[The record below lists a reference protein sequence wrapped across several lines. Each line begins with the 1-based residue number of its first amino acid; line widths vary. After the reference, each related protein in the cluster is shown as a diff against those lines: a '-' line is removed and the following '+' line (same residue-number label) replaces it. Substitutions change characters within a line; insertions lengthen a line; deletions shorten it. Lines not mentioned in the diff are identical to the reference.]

1 MTIGTSN
8 RNDAVGSGS
17 TATYPYGFK
26 IFAATDLRVTVRNP
40 ATDVETTLTYPTH
53 YSVSGV
59 GAFAGGNVVLV
70 NGAFD
75 WIDGSGY
82 LEDTWPITI
91 RRVRPLTQTAD
102 IRNQGAYHPEIH
114 EDVFDHL
121 MMVDQQQ
128 QDEINRSMRLPE
140 SVSSTDADTTLPVP
154 EGLHLVG
161 WNQDANALVNYN
173 PADIATVAASG
184 NWNVDTFEAG
194 ADFTAGVTTS
204 LTLSSAPGSENN
216 TQIYFDGV
224 YQAKLTYGVLGVTI
238 TFDAAIPVGVDV
250 VDVVYASVMSIGVPA
265 DGTVTAAK
273 FDPSAVTP
281 FMQSV
286 LNDANAAA
294 ARATLGA
301 VGLTGNETIADVKTF
316 TSKPVLP
323 TTAPTGN
330 EAASAAAVSALIAAT
345 LSPGVKRGLTLSNNV
360 TDATNDVDVAAGK
373 AVDTTSAVVMNLP
386 SPTTKRLDA
395 NWAPGTGNGGRYSG
409 AALANTSYHGWLVTK
424 ANGVDPDIYFAP
436 SAVAATVLGW
446 LQAEPGGSAYA
457 HLWRIGSI
465 MRESGVIVP
474 FVQNRAEFLRKATV
488 LDVNI
493 TNSTTAAVTTTLS
506 VPTGIKVAALMNVA
520 ADGDGVGNVGAVYLS
535 SLDVNDEAPSATAA
549 PLATAAAFNTSTG
562 DVYAQ
567 AAVKTNTSAQ
577 IRRRTFTATGSF
589 TRIATLGWVD
599 DLIYGA

>member
-301 VGLTGNETIADVKTF
+301 VGLTGNETVAGVKTF
-316 TSKPVLP
+316 SSKPVLP
-323 TTAPTGN
+323 ATAPTGN
-330 EAASAAAVSALIAAT
+330 EPVSKT
-345 LSPGVKRGLTLSNNV
+345 FGDSFYGPSFGLTLSNN
-360 TDATNDVDVAAGK
+360 
-373 AVDTTSAVVMNLP
+373 
-386 SPTTKRLDA
+386 
-395 NWAPGTGNGGRYSG
+395 
-409 AALANTSYHGWLVTK
+409 
-424 ANGVDPDIYFAP
+424 
-436 SAVAATVLGW
+436 
-446 LQAEPGGSAYA
+446 
-457 HLWRIGSI
+457 
-465 MRESGVIVP
+465 
-474 FVQNRAEFLRKATV
+474 
-488 LDVNI
+488 
-493 TNSTTAAVTTTLS
+493 
-506 VPTGIKVAALMNVA
+506 
-520 ADGDGVGNVGAVYLS
+520 
-535 SLDVNDEAPSATAA
+535 
-549 PLATAAAFNTSTG
+549 
-562 DVYAQ
+562 
-567 AAVKTNTSAQ
+567 
-577 IRRRTFTATGSF
+577 
-589 TRIATLGWVD
+589 
-599 DLIYGA
+599 

>member
-301 VGLTGNETIADVKTF
+301 VGLTGNETVAGVKTF
-316 TSKPVLP
+316 SSKPVLP
-323 TTAPTGN
+323 ATAPTGN
-330 EAASAAAVSALIAAT
+330 EPVSKT
-345 LSPGVKRGLTLSNNV
+345 FGDSFYGPSFGLTLSNN
-360 TDATNDVDVAAGK
+360 TSDATNDIDVAAG
-373 AVDTTSAVVMNLP
+373 ARWDVGRAARMLLSAGV
-386 SPTTKRLDA
+386 TRQLDVA
-395 NWAPGTGNGGRYSG
+395 FGSGNGGRFDT
-409 AALANTSYHGWLVTK
+409 AI
-424 ANGVDPDIYFAP
+424 ANGTWHVFLISNGTLVNVGFSQSLNPTGTANYP
-436 SAVAATVLGW
+436 SGYTL
-446 LQAEPGGSAYA
+446 YR
-457 HLWRIGSI
+457 RIGI
-465 MRESGVIVP
+465 ILRESGTIIP
-474 FVQNRAEFLRKATV
+474 FQQTLAEFLRKATV
-488 LDVNI
+488 LDVSI
-493 TNSTTAAVTTTLS
+493 THSTTLPVTTTLS
-506 VPTGIKVAALMNVA
+506 VPVGVKVEALMNVSCA
-520 ADGDGVGNVGAVYLS
+520 GDYAGNFGAVYLS
-535 SLDVNDEAPSATAA
+535 SLDVNDEAPSSTAA
-549 PLATAAAFNTSTG
+549 PLVSAGTAASSS
-562 DVYAQ
+562 
-567 AAVKTNTSAQ
+567 AASGNPVRVRTNTSAQ
-577 IRRRTFTATGSF
+577 IRRRTSSAASAT
-589 TRIATLGWVD
+589 TRIATLGWID
-599 DLIYGA
+599 QEIMEP

>member
-1 MTIGTSN
+1 MPIDITDVSRRVQYTGSGTGPYN
-8 RNDAVGSGS
+8 FTFQILDDDDVAVYRNDTLLTKVTDYSVTINGDGTGSITTVASMTGFTVTILGARPYARLTDFSTGGDFFAANVNDELDSILILIQQLRATINLSAKLAQTTTFSGNLIVPDPVANLLLGWNS
-17 TATYPYGFK
+17 TATSLENKALADLSLTTVSAFM
-26 IFAATDLRVTVRNP
+26 ATLLD
-40 ATDVETTLTYPTH
+40 D
-53 YSVSGV
+53 S
-59 GAFAGGNVVLV
+59 
-70 NGAFD
+70 
-75 WIDGSGY
+75 
-82 LEDTWPITI
+82 
-91 RRVRPLTQTAD
+91 
-102 IRNQGAYHPEIH
+102 
-114 EDVFDHL
+114 
-121 MMVDQQQ
+121 
-128 QDEINRSMRLPE
+128 
-140 SVSSTDADTTLPVP
+140 
-154 EGLHLVG
+154 
-161 WNQDANALVNYN
+161 
-173 PADIATVAASG
+173 
-184 NWNVDTFEAG
+184 
-194 ADFTAGVTTS
+194 TAG
-204 LTLSSAPGSENN
+204 
-216 TQIYFDGV
+216 
-224 YQAKLTYGVLGVTI
+224 
-238 TFDAAIPVGVDV
+238 
-250 VDVVYASVMSIGVPA
+250 
-265 DGTVTAAK
+265 
-273 FDPSAVTP
+273 
-281 FMQSV
+281 
-286 LNDANAAA
+286 NA
-294 ARATLGA
+294 RTTLGA
-301 VGLTGNETIADVKTF
+301 AADAEVVKLTGNQTVAGVKTF
-316 TSKPVLP
+316 SDKPVLP
-323 TTAPTGN
+323 VTTPTGN
-330 EAASAAAVSALIAAT
+330 EAASAAAVASAVG
-345 LSPGVKRGLTLSNNV
+345 PGVKQGLTLSNNV

-386 SPTTKRLDA
+386 STTTKRLDA

-457 HLWRIGSI
+457 HLWRIGAI
-465 MRESGVIVP
+465 LRESGVIVP

-535 SLDVNDEAPSATAA
+535 SLDANDEAPSATAA